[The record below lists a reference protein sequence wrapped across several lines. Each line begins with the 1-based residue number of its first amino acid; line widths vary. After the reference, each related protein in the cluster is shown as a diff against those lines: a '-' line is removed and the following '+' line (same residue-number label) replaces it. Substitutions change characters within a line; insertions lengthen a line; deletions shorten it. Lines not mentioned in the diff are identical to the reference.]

1 MLSFDEAIALLAE
14 NIRPLGAETVAL
26 EQSAGRFLAEDLRAR
41 SDAPRTDVAIMDGF
55 AVQIASLGE
64 TVSLEVVGEARPG
77 APFAGRL
84 GKREAIRISTGAAI
98 PPGADC
104 VIMQEYAHREGSAVS
119 FSAGYGPER
128 HIRTAGSDFR
138 AGDVILGRGTRLTP
152 PIMVPASAADN
163 DTVMVARR
171 PKLAIIATGDELA
184 SPGEAFAISSAIPD
198 SISHAVSA
206 LSIASG
212 AKVVSQVRSPDDL
225 PRLTGHAS
233 EAVAAADCVVVT
245 GGASVGER
253 DFAQTMFA
261 KTGMDLVFSKLAI
274 KPGRPVWLGLAG
286 TKPIVGLPGNPTTAI
301 VTARLFLR
309 PLLAALQGGSAI
321 KELGFVPTRLA
332 SPLPE
337 SGNRETFLRA
347 SSTDEGLVPL
357 GNQQSGAQ
365 SPLATAE
372 WLIRIPAYSDALP
385 AGTLVKALAL

>member
-1 MLSFDEAIALLAE
+1 MLSFDEAIALLTE

-26 EQSAGRFLAEDLRAR
+26 EQSAGRFLAEDLCAR
-41 SDAPRTDVAIMDGF
+41 SDAPRTDVAVMDGF
-55 AVQIASLGE
+55 SVKIASLGE
-64 TVSLEVVGEARPG
+64 TEPLEVVGEARPS
-77 APFAGRL
+77 APFEGSL
-84 GKREAIRISTGAAI
+84 GKREAIRIFTGAAI
-98 PPGADC
+98 PRGADC
-104 VIMQEYAHREGSAVS
+104 VIMQEYAHREGTAVT
-119 FSAGYGPER
+119 FSAGHGPER

-138 AGDVILGRGTRLTP
+138 AGDVILERGTRLTP

-184 SPGEAFAISSAIPD
+184 SPGNALAVNSAIPD

-206 LSIASG
+206 LSRASG
-212 AKVVSQVRSPDDL
+212 AKMVSQVRSPDEL
-225 PRLTGHAS
+225 PQLIGHAS

-253 DFAQTMFA
+253 DFAQKMFA

-286 TKPIVGLPGNPTTAI
+286 TKPILGLPGNPTSAI

-309 PLLAALQGGSAI
+309 PLLAVMQGGSAS
-321 KELGFVPTRLA
+321 KELRFVPIRLA
-332 SPLPE
+332 STLPR
-337 SGNRETFLRA
+337 SGNRETFVRA
-347 SSTDEGLVPL
+347 SSTAEGLVPL

-372 WLIRIPAYSDALP
+372 WLIRVPPNADPQEAGKIVAALM
-385 AGTLVKALAL
+385 L